1 MPMTFDVEN
10 DILVIRAK
18 KSWNLSEMKDLLQKA
33 AKSLGGQCVN
43 GILLDDRNS
52 RFTGIHQS
60 FSDMAR
66 FHNRLSGR
74 IGHKMAV
81 LVSDDLHFGL
91 ARMSAAIH
99 SLHGIDV
106 EPFRDNE
113 KARAWLAGRR

>member
-10 DILVIRAK
+10 DILVIRAEEK
-18 KSWNLSEMKDLLQKA
+18 WNLSEMKQTLHA
-33 AKSLGGQCVN
+33 AIKSLGGRRLN
-43 GILLDDRNS
+43 GILLDDRNA
-52 RFTGIHQS
+52 RFTGIHES

-66 FHNRLSGR
+66 LHNRLSGR

-99 SLHGIDV
+99 SLHGIVV
-106 EPFRDNE
+106 EPFRDKE
-113 KARAWLAGRR
+113 KAWAWLVGRR